1 MFPGFDAAMGDL
13 ARLENMAKRWLLQG
27 AQLGH
32 KLTARARRGKPPPR
46 PQFPLDD

>member
-13 ARLENMAKRWLLQG
+13 ARPENMAKRWLLQG

-32 KLTARARRGKPPPR
+32 KLSARVRRG
-46 PQFPLDD
+46 